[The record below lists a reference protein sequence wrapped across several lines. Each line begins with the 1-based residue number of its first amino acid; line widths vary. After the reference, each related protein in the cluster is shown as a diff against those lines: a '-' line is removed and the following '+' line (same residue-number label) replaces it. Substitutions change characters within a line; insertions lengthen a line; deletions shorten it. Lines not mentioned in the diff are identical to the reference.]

1 MATASKRDDGAG
13 CPSCGKPMTRGAGG
27 SVGSVGGGGGAKAG
41 AADPFPFCSTRCQ
54 LVDLG
59 RWLGD
64 EYRVPDRETVVWPL
78 PDDDG
83 GSDDR

>member
-1 MATASKRDDGAG
+1 MEAAA
-13 CPSCGKPMTRGAGG
+13 PAA
-27 SVGSVGGGGGAKAG
+27 GAKA

-64 EYRVPDRETVVWPL
+64 EYRIPDHETVVWP
-78 PDDDG
+78 PTDGDGGGDDDRG
-83 GSDDR
+83 